1 MITFE
6 EIMKSLFYNKTAWY
20 VDMFGKIKSNKT
32 TLFADRNNCTSK
44 QQIDKWLCLNDLLN
58 IATYFNQEWSPDW
71 NNALEAKYA
80 IVANV
85 TENPKFQVLKI
96 TDQTANFVVF
106 KNEADAQQAIEILGN
121 EKLERVFLRN

>member
-32 TLFADRNNCTSK
+32 TLFADRNNCTSQ
-44 QQIDKWLCLNDLLN
+44 QQIDKWLCLNDLMN
-58 IATYFNQEWSPDW
+58 IATYFNQGWTPDW
-71 NNALEAKYA
+71 NNALEEKYA
-80 IVANV
+80 IVADLS
-85 TENPKFQVLKI
+85 EKGKFQVSKI

-106 KNEADAQQAIEILGN
+106 KNKVDAQQTIEILGN
-121 EKLERVFLRN
+121 VKLERVFLRN

>member
-58 IATYFNQEWSPDW
+58 IATYFNQEWTPDW
-71 NNALEAKYA
+71 NNAFEAKYA

-85 TENPKFQVLKI
+85 MENPKFQVSKI

-106 KNEADAQQAIEILGN
+106 KNEVDAQQAIEILGN